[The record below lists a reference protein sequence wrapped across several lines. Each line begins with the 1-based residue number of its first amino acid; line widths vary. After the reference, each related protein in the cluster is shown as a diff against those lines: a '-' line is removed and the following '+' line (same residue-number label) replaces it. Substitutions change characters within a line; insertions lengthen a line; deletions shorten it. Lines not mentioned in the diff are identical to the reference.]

1 MNRILALTLLLG
13 LAACGRASDSTATDS
28 AGAALEAAATR
39 AGLIVDSAR
48 VNLVGAWALDS
59 DRVCIVPAGTSS
71 YRIGALVEYGPAQGC
86 AASGTAERNA
96 DRVDIRFG
104 DCRFQAR
111 LVGER
116 LEFPA
121 TIPETCDRL
130 CTGRASL
137 AALTVEHLSASR
149 SEAATLRGPDR
160 TPLCS
165 S

>member
-1 MNRILALTLLLG
+1 MLTLLCG
-13 LAACGRASDSTATDS
+13 LAACSRAPDSIANAN
-28 AGAALEAAATR
+28 AGAALESAATR
-39 AGLIVDSAR
+39 AGLIVDPAR

-59 DRVCIVPAGTSS
+59 DRVCVVPAGSSS
-71 YRIGALVEYGPAQGC
+71 YRIGALVEFGPAQGC

-121 TIPETCDRL
+121 TIPDICDRL